1 MKKLICTLLTLAMLL
16 GLAGCTVAPTGSGD
30 ASTDTAATQP
40 ADQDEPKTEATSG
53 TGLVRRRT
61 RTAPATA
68 P

>member
-40 ADQDEPKTEATSG
+40 ADQDEPKTRSHQ
-53 TGLVRRRT
+53 RHR
-61 RTAPATA
+61 PARQ
-68 P
+68 PQPPHR